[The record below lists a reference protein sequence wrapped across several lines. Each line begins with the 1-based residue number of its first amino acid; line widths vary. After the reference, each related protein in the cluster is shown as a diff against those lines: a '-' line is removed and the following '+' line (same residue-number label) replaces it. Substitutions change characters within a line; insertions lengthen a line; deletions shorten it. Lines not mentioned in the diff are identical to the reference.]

1 MADETTEIGNGWVRD
16 AEGRLRRATVHRMGR
31 RRNGW
36 DYCAPCIYEITI
48 VLADRRSKALGRL
61 VVRNPAACAADGE
74 RTGRPAACAAD
85 EGRTGNPAAC
95 AVGGGRT
102 GSLAAC
108 AAGEKTGGG
117 VRDGG
122 GVGEW
127 LSIDEARVL
136 KLEPDQVEARV
147 ERSALGAAIF
157 AHFRRIAEFTPE
169 IRPLYCEVMPD
180 HLHLILQVLRPM
192 KRPLGN
198 AIAGFKTGCEK
209 IYAKMGGKGQ
219 LFAEG
224 FVDEILSHQ
233 GQLGHWFNYLK
244 DNPRRLAIK
253 TLFPWLFKRVCRLGV
268 DLWLVPQ
275 AGDGRGARRFAPQAG
290 NGGGDPQLAPKV
302 EGEGVGQPP
311 RALARGY
318 FSALGNRFLLGR
330 PLAQVQVSRR
340 FFGYKRVAKPGVPA
354 EKATAFEGRAQRGD
368 SRRPRGLKIVK
379 DEKGE
384 PIVEFST
391 PEFEA
396 RREELFAAAKRGAVL
411 LSPCVSDG
419 ERQIARE
426 ALAAGLPL
434 ITMANK
440 GFSPLQKP
448 SGRYFDACADGR
460 LLMLAPAAWPYQ
472 PGEKPMTR
480 FDATAMNRL
489 CQWIAGENAAEINY
503 HGMKPSNVDELAFA
517 AACVSRGER
526 RERGGRE

>member
-1 MADETTEIGNGWVRD
+1 MVAETTEIGNGWVRD

-31 RRNGW
+31 RRSGW

-48 VLADRRSKALGRL
+48 VLEDRRSKALGQL
-61 VVRNPAACAADGE
+61 VVRNPAACAL
-74 RTGRPAACAAD
+74 
-85 EGRTGNPAAC
+85 
-95 AVGGGRT
+95 GGGRT

-108 AAGEKTGGG
+108 ALGGEQTGNLAVCDAGEGVNGGAQEGAGAG
-117 VRDGG
+117 V
-122 GVGEW
+122 W
-127 LSIDEARVL
+127 LSIDEAKGL

-147 ERSALGAAIF
+147 ERSALGAAVF

-169 IRPLYCEVMPD
+169 IKPLYCEIMPD
-180 HLHLILQVLRPM
+180 HLHLILQVTHQM

-198 AIAGFKTGCEK
+198 ALAGFKTGCEK
-209 IYAKMGGKGQ
+209 IYAKMGGEGR

-268 DLWLVPQ
+268 DLWL
-275 AGDGRGARRFAPQAG
+275 APQAG
-290 NGGGDPQLAPKV
+290 NGGVNTRLSPQAGNGALC
-302 EGEGVGQPP
+302 QPP
-311 RALARGY
+311 RAQARGY
-318 FSALGNRFLLGR
+318 FSTLGNRFLLGR
-330 PLAQVQVSRR
+330 QLAQVQVSRR
-340 FFGYKRVAKPGVPA
+340 FFGYKRVAKPG
-354 EKATAFEGRAQRGD
+354 G
-368 SRRPRGLKIVK
+368 GLKLAR
-379 DEKGE
+379 DAAGE
-384 PIVEFST
+384 PIAEFST
-391 PEFEA
+391 AEFES
-396 RREELFAAAKRGAVL
+396 RREELFNAAKRGAVL

-448 SGRYFDACADGR
+448 GGRYFDACADGK
-460 LLMLAPAAWPYQ
+460 LLMLAPASWSYQ

-489 CQWIAGENAAEINY
+489 CQWIAGEGAAEINY
-503 HGMKPSNVDELAFA
+503 HGMNPTNIDELALA
-517 AACVSRGER
+517 AARVNGEN
-526 RERGGRE
+526 EK

>member
-1 MADETTEIGNGWVRD
+1 MMKMVAPGWTVDENG
-16 AEGRLRRATVHRMGR
+16 ALRRETIHRMGR

-36 DYCAPCIYEITI
+36 DYCAPCIYEITM
-48 VLADRRSKALGRL
+48 VLGDRRSKALGRL
-61 VVRNPAACAADGE
+61 VVRN
-74 RTGRPAACAAD
+74 T
-85 EGRTGNPAAC
+85 
-95 AVGGGRT
+95 
-102 GSLAAC
+102 AAC
-108 AAGEKTGGG
+108 AAGGGT
-117 VRDGG
+117 DGG
-122 GVGEW
+122 ARVGERAGEW

-147 ERSALGAAIF
+147 ERSALGEAVF

-169 IRPLYCEVMPD
+169 IKPLYCAVMPD
-180 HLHLILQVLRPM
+180 HLHLILHVVRPM

-209 IYAKMGGKGQ
+209 IYAKMGGKGR

-268 DLWLVPQ
+268 DLWLAPR
-275 AGDGRGARRFAPQAG
+275 AGDEGA
-290 NGGGDPQLAPKV
+290 GGLS
-302 EGEGVGQPP
+302 QPP
-311 RALARGY
+311 RAQARGY
-318 FSALGNRFLLGR
+318 FAALGNRFLLGR

-340 FFGYKRVAKPGVPA
+340 LFGYKRVARPG
-354 EKATAFEGRAQRGD
+354 G
-368 SRRPRGLKIVK
+368 GLKIAK
-379 DEKGE
+379 DAKGE
-384 PIVEFST
+384 PVADFST
-391 PEFEA
+391 PEFEK
-396 RREELFAAAKRGAVL
+396 RREELFAAAKHGAVL

-434 ITMANK
+434 VTMQNK

-448 SGRYFDACADGR
+448 GGRYFDACADGR

-489 CQWIAGENAAEINY
+489 CQWIAGEGAAEINY
-503 HGMKPSNVDELAFA
+503 HGMRPENIDDLALKA
-517 AACVSRGER
+517 VMKLTGKQE
-526 RERGGRE
+526 GGNEDGVEPT

>member
-1 MADETTEIGNGWVRD
+1 MATVASGWTVDENG
-16 AEGRLRRATVHRMGR
+16 ALRRETIHRMGR
-31 RRNGW
+31 RRTGW

-48 VLADRRSKALGRL
+48 VLEDRRSKALGRL
-61 VVRNPAACAADGE
+61 VVRNPAACAAGGE
-74 RTGRPAACAAD
+74 T
-85 EGRTGNPAAC
+85 
-95 AVGGGRT
+95 
-102 GSLAAC
+102 
-108 AAGEKTGGG
+108 
-117 VRDGG
+117 DGG
-122 GVGEW
+122 AREDEEVGAW

-136 KLEPDQVEARV
+136 KLESDQVEARV
-147 ERSALGAAIF
+147 ERSALGEAVF
-157 AHFRRIAEFTPE
+157 SHFRRIAEFTPE
-169 IRPLYCEVMPD
+169 IKPLYCEIMPD
-180 HLHLILQVLRPM
+180 HLHLILHVVRPM

-209 IYAKMGGKGQ
+209 IYAKMGGEGR

-224 FVDEILSHQ
+224 FVDEILSHH
-233 GQLGHWFNYLK
+233 GQLGHWFTYLK

-268 DLWLVPQ
+268 DLWLAPQ
-275 AGDGRGARRFAPQAG
+275 AGDGG
-290 NGGGDPQLAPKV
+290 NAVLS
-302 EGEGVGQPP
+302 QPP
-311 RALARGY
+311 RAQARGY

-330 PLAQVQVSRR
+330 PLLQVQVSRR
-340 FFGYKRVAKPGVPA
+340 SFGYKRIAKPG
-354 EKATAFEGRAQRGD
+354 G
-368 SRRPRGLKIVK
+368 GLKIAK
-379 DEKGE
+379 DVAGE

-391 PEFEA
+391 PDFEK
-396 RREELFAAAKRGAVL
+396 RREELFVAAKHGAVL

-448 SGRYFDACADGR
+448 SGRYFDACADGK

-489 CQWIAGENAAEINY
+489 CQWIAGEGAAEINY
-503 HGMKPSNVDELAFA
+503 HGMKPENIDALALKA
-517 AACVSRGER
+517 VTEGVE
-526 RERGGRE
+526 